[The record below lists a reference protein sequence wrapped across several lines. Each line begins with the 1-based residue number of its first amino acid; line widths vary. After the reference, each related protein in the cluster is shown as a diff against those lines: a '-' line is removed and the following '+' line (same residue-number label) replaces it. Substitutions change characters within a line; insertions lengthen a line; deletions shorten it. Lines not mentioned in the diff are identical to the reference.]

1 MKKIWIAVV
10 GIIVVLAIAFL
21 GIKQLNKSQA
31 SSTDV
36 HKSKG
41 TINLA
46 ATGTSFPTSYKK
58 DGKLVGFDVELT
70 NKAAQRL
77 GYKTKWT
84 TGEFAGLFGQLDD
97 SKIDTIA
104 NDIAVTPERSQK
116 YLFSKV
122 YNTEETTIA
131 VDKNT
136 SYKTIR
142 DLEGKTVASAVASNN
157 TENLRKYDSKIN
169 IKTFEG
175 RDDIF
180 QALLVGH
187 VDGVV
192 NTRNNLKALIKF
204 KHYKWKVVDGNAA
217 SVNIALP
224 FKKDTRG
231 KKLKQQFDKEF
242 EKLIADGTV
251 KQLSVKYFGY
261 DITPNLK
268 STSK

>member
-1 MKKIWIAVV
+1 MKKIGLTIAGILVV
-10 GIIVVLAIAFL
+10 IAIAFL
-21 GIKQLNKSQA
+21 GIRQLNKSQA
-31 SSTDV
+31 SSTNV
-36 HKSKG
+36 QKSKG
-41 TINLA
+41 TITLA
-46 ATGTSFPTSYKK
+46 ATGTSFPTAYKK
-58 DGKLVGFDVELT
+58 DGKLVGFDVELA
-70 NKAAQRL
+70 NKAAQNL
-77 GYKTKWT
+77 GYKTKWI

-97 SKIDTIA
+97 GKIDTIA
-104 NDIAVTPERSQK
+104 NDIAITPERSQK

-131 VDKNT
+131 VNKNT
-136 SYKTIR
+136 PYKNIK

-175 RDDIF
+175 RDDIY

-204 KHYKWKVVDGNAA
+204 KNYKWKVVDGNAA
-217 SVNIALP
+217 TVKIGLP
-224 FKKDTRG
+224 FKKDTKG
-231 KKLKQQFDKEF
+231 KKLKKQFDKEF
-242 EKLIADGTV
+242 QKLIDNGTV
-251 KQLSVKYFGY
+251 KQLSIKYFGY

-268 STSK
+268 SLN